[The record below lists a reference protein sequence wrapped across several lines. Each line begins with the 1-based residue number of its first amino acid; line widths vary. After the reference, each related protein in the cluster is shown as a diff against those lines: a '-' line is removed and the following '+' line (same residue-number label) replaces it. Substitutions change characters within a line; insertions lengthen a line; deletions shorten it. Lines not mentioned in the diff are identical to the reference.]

1 MGKNVHQRLADAMG
15 KVSYIQNEKKP
26 GMQYRVVSH
35 DKVTAKVRPA
45 LLEVGIVYYPIRCDY
60 VQSGNRT
67 ECSVTVRFVNV
78 DEPAD
83 FFDVPTLGFGVDA
96 SDKGPGKAMS
106 YAVKYA
112 LLKALG
118 LETGEDPD
126 EDADTPP
133 HSTRNP
139 HALPADLEP
148 NWSAT
153 VARDRIKL
161 RFERAMQTLDVA
173 ALKKALEDEKLDL
186 ERLAAED
193 PPKRLECDAAYR
205 EAAARIK
212 AAQQEQAA

>member
-15 KVSYIQNEKKP
+15 KVSYIRNEKKP

-45 LLEVGIVYYPIRCDY
+45 LLEAGIVYYPIRCDY

-83 FFDVPTLGFGVDA
+83 YFDVPTLGFGVDA

-126 EDADTPP
+126 DEADTPP
-133 HSTRNP
+133 HSRENP
-139 HALPADLEP
+139 HEP
-148 NWSAT
+148 PPPPLNAIA
-153 VARDRIKL
+153 ARDRI
-161 RFERAMQTLDVA
+161 V
-173 ALKKALEDEKLDL
+173 KALAEAQTGEDLARILDTEKLDL
-186 ERLAAED
+186 TRLKEAD

-205 EAAARIK
+205 TAAARIK
-212 AAQQEQAA
+212 VAQQEQAA